1 MWGHNGAVC
10 FNYRDIKI
18 PTTKLWW
25 TLEILPHGHN
35 LSYLTKSV
43 PVLSEILLQVPFE
56 KSKCNVRA
64 SPVVVISRVNLVV
77 EKGHHLTLHGWEVLS
92 TEEFLLEL
100 LATAGPAFTWHQI
113 LAGSWVRRSGG
124 YSSFVFIVQ
133 EVGGGGWC
141 AISSSQLKCIGCS
154 DSATKTWDDE
164 KIFPSH
170 EAAETCVG
178 RLIGQ
183 SDIYLMGSARP
194 DWPADLNWILCS
206 ERERERSDT
215 DRQTGPWYL
224 LSLTE
229 CNLSYNLIY
238 RQM

>member
-18 PTTKLWW
+18 PTTELWW

-43 PVLSEILLQVPFE
+43 PVSSEILLQVQFE
-56 KSKCNVRA
+56 KSKSNVRA

-77 EKGHHLTLHGWEVLS
+77 EKGHHFTLHGWEVLS

-124 YSSFVFIVQ
+124 YYSFVFIVQ
-133 EVGGGGWC
+133 EGGGRGEGGGVQSHHHNLNALDAQTPPLRPEMMRKYFHLMRQQRHVW
-141 AISSSQLKCIGCS
+141 AVSLASQISIWWDLPGRTGQLI
-154 DSATKTWDDE
+154 
-164 KIFPSH
+164 
-170 EAAETCVG
+170 
-178 RLIGQ
+178 
-183 SDIYLMGSARP
+183 
-194 DWPADLNWILCS
+194 
-206 ERERERSDT
+206 
-215 DRQTGPWYL
+215 
-224 LSLTE
+224 
-229 CNLSYNLIY
+229 
-238 RQM
+238 

>member
-1 MWGHNGAVC
+1 MINESAPV
-10 FNYRDIKI
+10 YPRDPIVKV
-18 PTTKLWW
+18 
-25 TLEILPHGHN
+25 N
-35 LSYLTKSV
+35 
-43 PVLSEILLQVPFE
+43 
-56 KSKCNVRA
+56 CNV
-64 SPVVVISRVNLVV
+64 SPVVISQAEIV
-77 EKGHHLTLHGWEVLS
+77 EKGQPS
-92 TEEFLLEL
+92 
-100 LATAGPAFTWHQI
+100 
-113 LAGSWVRRSGG
+113 LAGMFSPVRNSSLNFSQLQSSFHTTSSPGSPGRLNRSAG

-133 EVGGGGWC
+133 EVGGGGGWC

-206 ERERERSDT
+206 ERERERSDS
-215 DRQTGPWYL
+215 D
-224 LSLTE
+224 S
-229 CNLSYNLIY
+229 
-238 RQM
+238 